1 MLVNIMVD
9 RLLFAWGKK
18 TPLIRQQQNTECG
31 PACIA
36 MVCSYHGLQ
45 LDMVSIR
52 QQCLL
57 HNLSLQGMNL
67 MQLNQLAALNK
78 LTPRALQCD
87 VDELAQL
94 SLPCILH
101 WDMQHFVVLTR
112 LSGRGNKQRF
122 EINDPAA
129 GTKQLSLAQMS
140 KHFTGIALTL
150 APSVDFVKDNS
161 TQPVR
166 LRQLWQRAPGLIK
179 ALWQL
184 GILSLILQFLALTTP
199 YYMQWIM
206 DEVLLT
212 YDVQLLLVLAIG
224 FSGVLLFSTLIG
236 MLRSWLVVRCANFLA
251 LSLGSGVLRHLLR
264 LPHDYFVQRHLGD
277 IASRFGSVHAINE
290 RISSGITETVID
302 GVMAI
307 SILVV
312 MCLYGW
318 ELTLTVVGFMCF
330 YGVMRWVFY
339 QPLQSATH
347 EQIETKAKADSVFL
361 ESIRTNQ
368 TLTLFNQ
375 TDARHQKWQHKY
387 VDSLNSGIVLSRWN
401 ISFDA
406 INKLLF
412 GVENIIVI
420 LLATHMVMAQ
430 TISLGMLIA
439 FIAYKNMFTQRIA
452 SLIEHAIL
460 FKMLGMHLQRLS
472 DITHTPIQPH
482 LEAKRPIQSSRQ
494 QVHGATLTLENVTF
508 HYPGSSYNILEKV
521 NLHINAGDSLVLSG
535 PSGGG
540 KTTLLKIMLG
550 LLTPTAGQIK
560 YNGMDITDIGLINY
574 RKQIATVMQNDVLLA
589 GTVLDNITFFDE
601 NINFER
607 VQNAIRQCQLES
619 VVEQLPMGLQSLV
632 GELGA
637 QLSGGQIQ
645 RVLLAR
651 ALYHKPQILFLDEA
665 TSALD
670 QVNEALIVQ
679 SLADLS
685 ITKIHI
691 AHRQETIAHAQI
703 HYEISVGGL
712 RLMNKT

>member
-1 MLVNIMVD
+1 MVN
-9 RLLFAWGKK
+9 RLAFAWGKK
-18 TPLIRQQQNTECG
+18 TPLILQQQNTECG

-67 MQLNQLAALNK
+67 LQLNQLAALNK
-78 LTPRALQCD
+78 LTPRAVQCE
-87 VDELAQL
+87 VEELAQL
-94 SLPCILH
+94 PLPCVLH
-101 WDMQHFVVLTR
+101 WDMQHFVVLTK
-112 LSGRGNKQRF
+112 LSGRGKNVVFQ
-122 EINDPAA
+122 INDPAG
-129 GTKQLSLAQMS
+129 GTRQLTSIQLS

-150 APSVDFVKDNS
+150 IPSIDFVRNNV

-166 LRQLWQRAPGLIK
+166 IRDLWQRAPGLMG

-184 GILSLILQFLALTTP
+184 GALSLVLQLLALTTP

-236 MLRSWLVVRCANFLA
+236 LLRSWLVVRCTNFLA

-264 LPHDYFVQRHLGD
+264 LPHDFFVQRHLGD
-277 IASRFGSVHAINE
+277 IASRFDSVHAINE
-290 RISSGITETVID
+290 RISSGITETAID
-302 GVMAI
+302 GVMAL
-307 SILVV
+307 SILIV
-312 MCLYGW
+312 MCFYGW
-318 ELTLTVVGFMCF
+318 ELTFTVLGFMCV
-330 YGVMRWVFY
+330 YGILRWLFY
-339 QPLQSATH
+339 QPLQTATH
-347 EQIETKAKADSVFL
+347 AQLETKAKADSVFL
-361 ESIRTNQ
+361 ESVRTNQ

-375 TDARHQKWQHKY
+375 TDARHQQWQHKY
-387 VDSLNSGIVLSRWN
+387 VDSLNTGIVLSRWN

-406 INKLLF
+406 VNKLLF
-412 GVENIIVI
+412 GIENIIVI
-420 LLATHMVMAQ
+420 VLATHMVMAQ
-430 TISLGMLIA
+430 TITLGMLIA
-439 FIAYKNMFTQRIA
+439 FIAYKNMFTGRIA
-452 SLIEHAIL
+452 SLIEHLIL
-460 FKMLGMHLQRLS
+460 FKMLGMHMQRLS

-482 LEAKRPIQSSRQ
+482 LEAKRALVMTQ
-494 QVHGATLTLENVTF
+494 QTGTGGTLTLENVTF
-508 HYPGSSYNILEKV
+508 NYPGSSLNILENV
-521 NLHINAGDSLVLSG
+521 NLQINAGDSLVLSG

-550 LLTPTAGQIK
+550 LLTPTSGQIK
-560 YNGMDITDIGLINY
+560 YNGMDITDIGLIAY
-574 RKQIATVMQNDVLLA
+574 RKQISTVMQDDVLLA
-589 GTVLDNITFFDE
+589 GTVLDNITFFAE
-601 NINFER
+601 NIDTER
-607 VQNAIRQCQLES
+607 VQNVIKQCQLQT
-619 VVEQLPMGLQSLV
+619 VIAQLPMGLQSLV

-645 RVLLAR
+645 RILLAR
-651 ALYHKPQILFLDEA
+651 ALYQQPQILFLDEA

-670 QVNEALIVQ
+670 QPNEALIVQ

-703 HYEISVGGL
+703 HYEISMDGL
-712 RLMNKT
+712 HLMNKT